1 MSDFLFAGEET
12 GQSALRVLEALR
24 GLMSAQC
31 TTAEP
36 SFLFLGTE
44 AFSLPKLSSH
54 CLGRCT
60 SSSRQVDS
68 TVCQAGLVGPTMGRV
83 FFSLTGGV
91 NLWIGVAGAQ
101 CMIGEL
107 GEEWAPESVRKKKN
121 KIKTQRSLS
130 SFPLSRFVLN

>member
-1 MSDFLFAGEET
+1 MCW
-12 GQSALRVLEALR
+12 RVLEALR

-31 TTAEP
+31 TAAGP

-44 AFSLPKLSSH
+44 AFSLPKLLSH

-60 SSSRQVDS
+60 SSSKQVDS
-68 TVCQAGLVGPTMGRV
+68 TVCQAGLVGPTVGRL

-101 CMIGEL
+101 CVMGEL
-107 GEEWAPESVRKKKN
+107 GEEWVPESVRKTKQRDKN
-121 KIKTQRSLS
+121 TTVTQFFSIKS
-130 SFPLSRFVLN
+130 